1 MPDWKREVREAL
13 AGAKLK
19 TDAAREEAV
28 VEELA
33 QDLTDRYEDLVL
45 EGVDEKE
52 ALRRLRGE
60 LREPGFWT
68 GLRPKL
74 EARRDVVVTGVDKR
88 ERLLAGVQHDFRLGV
103 RLLRSNLGFALVA
116 ILSLALGIGA
126 NTAIFQLLDAV
137 LLRTLPVAAP
147 EQLAEVRM
155 NHTGRIGSSVARQQ
169 DFSSAQWKQVERDQQ
184 GFSEIAAWSTE
195 GFNLRRGG
203 EARYAKGL
211 WVSGD
216 FFQVLQMKPES
227 GRLFTKSDDYNGCG
241 VQGAVISDGFWQR
254 EFGGR
259 ADAIGKTLSL
269 DGKPFQIIGVTSGS
283 FSGLEPGFTFDVA
296 LPLCSEPALRTGQPF
311 TEQAT
316 TWWLAVI
323 GRLNPGWSVKRAAM
337 QLNVVAPGI
346 FAATLPADYDGAA
359 REKYLKFTFRVL
371 PAATGVSSA
380 GEGLKAEYKV
390 PLFVLLGIS
399 GLVLLIACANLA
411 NLMLARASAR
421 EREMA
426 LRVTLG
432 ASRGR
437 LIQQLLVES
446 LLVSAIG
453 GAGGAVLAQVLSK
466 LLIGFISSEDNPIF
480 LPLFADW
487 RVLLFTAALGV
498 LTCLL
503 CGLAPALEAA
513 RSDPGLAMKG
523 SGRGTTAGRRRLAL
537 RRELVVLQV
546 ALSMLLVMGALLF
559 VRTFRNLVSVNAGLR
574 QDGVL
579 VADFDFSPVNL
590 PVGQRPEYKRE
601 LLANVR
607 SVPGVDAAGEVINVP
622 MTGNGWNRFIDIPEK
637 GVHRRIVD
645 FNAVSGQFFRTLEVP
660 LLAGR
665 DFEERDVPNSPPVAI
680 VNERFAQQ
688 ILGGGNPIGITFRV
702 ARGKPEEKV
711 FQIVGVVGNTKY
723 RDVREDFQPI
733 VFLALSQNAGP
744 DPDSTSDST
753 FVIRSAVGAASLIAA
768 LKELAEKTN
777 PEIVLNFSVLR
788 VSVLQGLARERLMAT
803 LSGFYGALAAV
814 LAMVGLYGV
823 ISYMVV
829 RRKKEIGIRMAMGA
843 GRMRILRMILLE
855 AMVLLAFGLGIG
867 VVLVLVMGSAA
878 RAMLY
883 GVKATDAASLAL
895 AMGGLGL
902 AAVCASLIPAARA
915 TGLQPV
921 EVLREE

>member
-1 MPDWKREVREAL
+1 
-13 AGAKLK
+13 
-19 TDAAREEAV
+19 
-28 VEELA
+28 
-33 QDLTDRYEDLVL
+33 
-45 EGVDEKE
+45 
-52 ALRRLRGE
+52 
-60 LREPGFWT
+60 
-68 GLRPKL
+68 
-74 EARRDVVVTGVDKR
+74 
-88 ERLLAGVQHDFRLGV
+88 
-103 RLLRSNLGFALVA
+103 
-116 ILSLALGIGA
+116 
-126 NTAIFQLLDAV
+126 
-137 LLRTLPVAAP
+137 
-147 EQLAEVRM
+147 
-155 NHTGRIGSSVARQQ
+155 
-169 DFSSAQWKQVERDQQ
+169 
-184 GFSEIAAWSTE
+184 
-195 GFNLRRGG
+195 
-203 EARYAKGL
+203 
-211 WVSGD
+211 
-216 FFQVLQMKPES
+216 
-227 GRLFTKSDDYNGCG
+227 
-241 VQGAVISDGFWQR
+241 
-254 EFGGR
+254 
-259 ADAIGKTLSL
+259 
-269 DGKPFQIIGVTSGS
+269 
-283 FSGLEPGFTFDVA
+283 
-296 LPLCSEPALRTGQPF
+296 
-311 TEQAT
+311 
-316 TWWLAVI
+316 
-323 GRLNPGWSVKRAAM
+323 
-337 QLNVVAPGI
+337 
-346 FAATLPADYDGAA
+346 
-359 REKYLKFTFRVL
+359 
-371 PAATGVSSA
+371 
-380 GEGLKAEYKV
+380 
-390 PLFVLLGIS
+390 
-399 GLVLLIACANLA
+399 
-411 NLMLARASAR
+411 
-421 EREMA
+421 
-426 LRVTLG
+426 
-432 ASRGR
+432 
-437 LIQQLLVES
+437 LLVES
-446 LLVSAIG
+446 LLLSAIG

-480 LPLFADW
+480 LPLSADW
-487 RVLLFTAALGV
+487 RVLLFTTALGV

-513 RSDPGLAMKG
+513 RSDPGIAMKG
-523 SGRGTTAGRRRLAL
+523 SGRGTTEGRRGLAL

-546 ALSMLLVMGALLF
+546 ALSVVLVMGALLF
-559 VRTFRNLVSVNAGLR
+559 VRTFRNLVSVDAGLR

-579 VADFDFSPVNL
+579 VADFDFSPLNL

-601 LLANVR
+601 LLANIR

-622 MTGNGWNRFIDIPEK
+622 MTGNAWNRFIDIPEK
-637 GVHRRIVD
+637 GVNRRLVD

-688 ILGGGNPIGITFRV
+688 ILGGGNPIGVTFRV

-711 FQIVGVVGNTKY
+711 FQIVGLVGNTKY

-733 VFLALSQNAGP
+733 VFLAVSQNAGP

-753 FVIRSAVGAASLIAA
+753 FVIRSEGAASLVAA
-768 LKELAEKTN
+768 LKELAERTN

-843 GRMRILRMILLE
+843 GRIRILRMILLE

-867 VVLVLVMGSAA
+867 VILVLAMGRAA